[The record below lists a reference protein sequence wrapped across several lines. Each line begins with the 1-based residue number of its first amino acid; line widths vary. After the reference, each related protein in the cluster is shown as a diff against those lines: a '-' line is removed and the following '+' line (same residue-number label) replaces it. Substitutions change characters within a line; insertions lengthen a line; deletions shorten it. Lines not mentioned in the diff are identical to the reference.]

1 MKSLVSC
8 LTLAL
13 LLAVPSSG
21 AQTRELAA
29 QEVTV
34 EVPFDFMVR
43 QVMFPAGNYTIKPLQ
58 NRTFYLK
65 ATLGRESVSVA
76 TEPIPSADP
85 HSAGLIFDEH
95 DGHYHLR
102 ELWMDSMIGVEVP
115 EPRGEQLR
123 LVRFSGPRAEV
134 LPVSCTTCQ

>member
-123 LVRFSGPRAEV
+123 LVRFSGTPAEV
-134 LPVSCTTCQ
+134 LPASCTTCQ